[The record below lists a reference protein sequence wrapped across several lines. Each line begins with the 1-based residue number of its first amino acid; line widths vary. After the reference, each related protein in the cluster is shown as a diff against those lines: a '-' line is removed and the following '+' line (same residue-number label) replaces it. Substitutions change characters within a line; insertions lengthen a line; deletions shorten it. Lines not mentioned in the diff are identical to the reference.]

1 MKKIKKKIIFYK
13 HLLIEVIETLRTIC
27 FVLSFIPNIDPWDS
41 VLIEHR
47 NELKT
52 FSRELM
58 KRWDE

>member
-13 HLLIEVIETLRTIC
+13 YLLIEVIETIRTIC
-27 FVLSFIPNIDPWDS
+27 FVLSFMPNIDPWDS

-58 KRWDE
+58 KGADE

>member
-13 HLLIEVIETLRTIC
+13 YLLIEVIETLRTIC

-52 FSRELM
+52 FSR
-58 KRWDE
+58 

>member
-27 FVLSFIPNIDPWDS
+27 FVLSSLPNIEPWDS

-58 KRWDE
+58 KGMDE

>member
-1 MKKIKKKIIFYK
+1 MKKIKKTIIFYK

-27 FVLSFIPNIDPWDS
+27 YVLSFMPNIDPWDS

-58 KRWDE
+58 KGTDE